1 MPSYNDIQPHFTGA
15 QLFMGGGAAPSAP
28 SWLREKLMYVHHGV
42 RHGQKSGRA
51 NTEYIVYKNYNSL

>member
-1 MPSYNDIQPHFTGA
+1 MACTVYRLDEKRAPENSKQWLSENSLIVDISLSYSYI
-15 QLFMGGGAAPSAP
+15 
-28 SWLREKLMYVHHGV
+28 HGV